1 MYETERIRQFLG
13 DHWKAFRDI
22 LKTALDSPYAYLSSL
37 DAYIFNKPGKQLRPA
52 LVLCTAGLC
61 GTPGALSH
69 AVAAVAEMIHTATL
83 LHDDVADNAS
93 TRRGMRSVQKQFGPA
108 TSILLGDYWFA
119 RAFRV
124 LVDYDG
130 LNLLP
135 LYAEAIQA
143 LSEGEILQL
152 EKGRT
157 LDISLNEYYSVCEK
171 KTVSLFRTSMV
182 SGALSVPEKEISTAY
197 MPVIEKAAYH
207 MGMAFQINDDIM
219 DYCPVAEAGK
229 PCYQDIAESKITL
242 PLLGALANAG
252 EDIFRSRIAGW
263 IRRVEEEDREA
274 LSEIIRFVKDY
285 EGIEY
290 ARKVWLHHNMK
301 AQEQLNALPPSQW
314 RDCLL
319 KILGT

>member
-13 DHWKAFRDI
+13 DHWKDFREI

-37 DAYIFNKPGKQLRPA
+37 DAYIFDKPGKQLRPA
-52 LVLCTAGLC
+52 LVLCTAGIC
-61 GTPGALSH
+61 GTPGPLSH

-83 LHDDVADNAS
+83 LHDDVADNAE
-93 TRRGMRSVQKQFGPA
+93 TRRGMKSVQKQFGPA
-108 TSILLGDYWFA
+108 ASILLGDYWFA

-130 LNLLP
+130 LHLLP

-171 KTVSLFRTSMV
+171 KTASLFRTSMI
-182 SGALSVPEKEISTAY
+182 SGALSVPEKELSETY
-197 MPVIEKAAYH
+197 LPVIEKAAYH

-219 DYCPVAEAGK
+219 DYCPVAESGK

-252 EDIFRSRIAGW
+252 EETFRPQVAAW
-263 IRRVEEEDREA
+263 IRRVEKEDREA
-274 LSEIIRFVKDY
+274 LSQITAFVRTY
-285 EGIEY
+285 EGLEY
-290 ARKVWLHHNMK
+290 ARKVRLHHNVK
-301 AQEQLNALPPSQW
+301 TQEQLKSLPPSQW

-319 KILGT
+319 KISGT

>member
-52 LVLCTAGLC
+52 LVLCTAGIC
-61 GTPGALSH
+61 GTLGPLSH

-83 LHDDVADNAS
+83 LHDDVADNAE
-93 TRRGMRSVQKQFGPA
+93 TRRGMRSVQKEFGPA
-108 TSILLGDYWFA
+108 ASILLGDYWFA

-130 LNLLP
+130 LHLLP

-157 LDISLNEYYSVCEK
+157 LDISLNEYYAVCEK
-171 KTVSLFRTSMV
+171 KTVSLFRTSMI
-182 SGALSVPEKEISTAY
+182 SGAMSVPEKNISEKY
-197 MPVIEKAAYH
+197 LQVIEKAAYH
-207 MGMAFQINDDIM
+207 MGMAFQINDDVM
-219 DYCPVAEAGK
+219 DYCPVIEAGK

-252 EDIFRSRIAGW
+252 EETFRPQVAGW
-263 IRRVEEEDREA
+263 IRQAEKEDKEA
-274 LSEIIRFVKDY
+274 LSRIIEFVKTY
-285 EGIEY
+285 EGMEY
-290 ARKVWLHHNMK
+290 ARKVWLHHNTK
-301 AQEQLNALPPSQW
+301 AQEQLNALPPSHW

-319 KILGT
+319 KISGT

>member
-13 DHWKAFRDI
+13 DHWMAFQKI

-52 LVLCTAGLC
+52 LVLCTAGVC
-61 GTPGALSH
+61 GTPGALSY

-83 LHDDVADNAS
+83 LHDDVADNAE
-93 TRRGMRSVQKQFGPA
+93 TRRGMRSIQKEFGPA
-108 TSILLGDYWFA
+108 TAILLGDYWFA
-119 RAFRV
+119 RAFRI
-124 LVDYDG
+124 LVDYDR
-130 LNLLP
+130 LELLP

-171 KTVSLFRTSMV
+171 KTVSLFRTSMI
-182 SGALSVPEKEISTAY
+182 SGALSVPEKEISKTY
-197 MPVIEKAAYH
+197 MPIIEKAAYH
-207 MGMAFQINDDIM
+207 LGMAFQINDDIM
-219 DYCPVAEAGK
+219 DYCPVEEVGK

-252 EDIFRSRIAGW
+252 EETYRPRVVEW
-263 IRRVEEEDREA
+263 IRQAENEDKEA
-274 LSEIIRFVKDY
+274 LLRIIDFVKKND
-285 EGIEY
+285 GLEY
-290 ARKVWLHHNMK
+290 ARKVWMHHNTK
-301 AQEQLNALPPSQW
+301 AQEQISTLPASQW

-319 KILGT
+319 KISGM

>member
-13 DHWKAFRDI
+13 DHWKDFREI

-37 DAYIFNKPGKQLRPA
+37 DAYIFDKPGKQLRPA
-52 LVLCTAGLC
+52 LVLCTAGIC
-61 GTPGALSH
+61 GTPGPLSH

-83 LHDDVADNAS
+83 LHDDVADNAE
-93 TRRGMRSVQKQFGPA
+93 TRRGMKSVQKQFGPA
-108 TSILLGDYWFA
+108 ASILLGDYWFA

-130 LNLLP
+130 LHLLP

-171 KTVSLFRTSMV
+171 KTASLFRTSMI
-182 SGALSVPEKEISTAY
+182 SGALSVPEKELSETY
-197 MPVIEKAAYH
+197 LPVIEKAAYH

-219 DYCPVAEAGK
+219 DYCPVAESGK

-252 EDIFRSRIAGW
+252 EETFRPQVAAW
-263 IRRVEEEDREA
+263 IRRVEKEDWEA
-274 LSEIIRFVKDY
+274 LSQITAFVRTYD
-285 EGIEY
+285 GLEY
-290 ARKVWLHHNMK
+290 ARKVRLHHNVK
-301 AQEQLNALPPSQW
+301 TQEQLKSLPPSQW

-319 KILGT
+319 KISGT

>member
-1 MYETERIRQFLG
+1 MYETEQIRQFLG
-13 DHWKAFRDI
+13 DHWKAFREI
-22 LKTALDSPYAYLSSL
+22 LKTALDSPYVYLSSL

-52 LVLCTAGLC
+52 LVLCTAGVC
-61 GTPGALSH
+61 GTPGSLSH

-83 LHDDVADNAS
+83 LHDDVADNAE
-93 TRRGMRSVQKQFGPA
+93 TRRGMTSVQKQFGPA
-108 TSILLGDYWFA
+108 ASILLGDYWFA

-130 LNLLP
+130 LHLLP
-135 LYAEAIQA
+135 LYADAIQA

-171 KTVSLFRTSMV
+171 KTVSLFRTSMI
-182 SGALSVPEKEISTAY
+182 SGALSVPEKELSEKY
-197 MPVIEKAAYH
+197 LPVIEKAAYH

-219 DYCPVAEAGK
+219 DYSPVAESGK
-229 PCYQDIAESKITL
+229 SCYQDIAESKITL

-252 EDIFRSRIAGW
+252 EKNFRPQVAAW
-263 IRRVEEEDREA
+263 IRQVEKEDREA
-274 LSEIIRFVKDY
+274 MSRIIAFVKTYD
-285 EGIEY
+285 GMEY
-290 ARKVWLHHNMK
+290 ARKVWLHHSIK
-301 AQEQLNALPPSQW
+301 AQEHLNALPPSQW

-319 KILGT
+319 KISGT